1 MSNLELPEGGLL
13 EFPCTIAIKAMGKST
28 PDFDAHVTTLVLKH
42 ISNLGEGAVKTR
54 PSKNGNFISV
64 TVTVT
69 ADNREQLDNIY
80 QELTD
85 DSQVLMA
92 L

>member
-1 MSNLELPEGGLL
+1 MNTLELPEEGLL
-13 EFPCTIAIKAMGKST
+13 EFPCTISIKAMGKT
-28 PDFDAHVTTLVLKH
+28 AADFDAHVATLVRRH
-42 ISNLGEGAVKTR
+42 ISDIGEGAIKTR

-69 ADNREQLDNIY
+69 AENREQLDCIY
-80 QELTD
+80 QDLTD
-85 DSQVLMA
+85 DERVLMA

>member
-1 MSNLELPEGGLL
+1 MNSLELPEEGLL
-13 EFPCTIAIKAMGKST
+13 EFPCTIGIKAMGKANSDFDLHVATLVRKHT
-28 PDFDAHVTTLVLKH
+28 PD
-42 ISNLGEGAVKTR
+42 LGEGAIKTR

-69 ADNREQLDNIY
+69 AQSRDQLDNIY
-80 QELTD
+80 RDLSAD
-85 DSQVLMA
+85 DQVLMA